1 MVAEI
6 EAKTGWNCFI
16 CNATQMGKIMSKTR
30 KLVKA
35 WRQRE
40 EWLQE
45 CRGMSRKFVKPGIFW
60 DDDLGQKSQFLHFF
74 NKKLFW

>member
-1 MVAEI
+1 
-6 EAKTGWNCFI
+6 
-16 CNATQMGKIMSKTR
+16 MSKTR